1 MLLAH
6 LVYLK
11 LIINRWDGLENV
23 KKCTKRQNHYF
34 LNGTVNYCQG
44 MYNLIT
50 YNKINASVPMNRNMQ
65 QGAAKMG
72 WKKKLFC
79 WYEIVVVVKLSII
92 FGYSFAFLLA
102 VSNYSYFLGQCYM
115 PYNSP
120 CDATWFVFTI
130 PWTSMPSVKE
140 TSKVKM
146 LIPILLWL
154 SDFMSKN

>member
-92 FGYSFAFLLA
+92 FGYSFAFWLA

-120 CDATWFVFTI
+120 CDANMICVYRT
-130 PWTSMPSVKE
+130 MNKYA
-140 TSKVKM
+140 
-146 LIPILLWL
+146 
-154 SDFMSKN
+154 